1 MDEWGVGIRGRMTS
15 AGLSGLTGFFEKY
28 RHEKSSG
35 MRSRIFKHAGA
46 ETNECHKSSLR

>member
-28 RHEKSSG
+28 RREKSSG